1 MSKLGLKAGAKL
13 DLTARIGDEEMDL
26 KSSFFKE
33 SGGKLQLTT
42 PMAGGKSWTLPEGTP
57 VALSWTVDGTHFSL
71 DGTASGS
78 VKQGIRTYLL
88 VTPKDEVQRSER
100 RAFVRVPAEIDVEI
114 INGDTTSDGSRV
126 MRTYTGRTS
135 DISNGGVAVYTD
147 APMVVGETVDVVILQ
162 KGKRMPLRAA
172 VCWLRP
178 APRTAGF
185 RSSVGLQFFFLNSEE
200 AMGVAKLTASLA
212 AKR

>member
-1 MSKLGLKAGAKL
+1 MSKFGLKAGAKL
-13 DLTARIGDEEMDL
+13 DLTARIGDEEFEL
-26 KSSFFKE
+26 KSSFVKE
-33 SGGKLQLTT
+33 GGGALQLST
-42 PMAGGKSWTLPEGTP
+42 PMAGGKSWTLDKGTP
-57 VALSWTVDGTHFSL
+57 VVLSWTVDGTHFSL
-71 DGTASGS
+71 PGAASGT

-88 VTPKDEVQRSER
+88 VTPQDEVQRSER

-114 INGDTTSDGSRV
+114 LSGETVAGGERV
-126 MRTYTGRTS
+126 MRTYPGRTS

-147 APMVVGETVDVVILQ
+147 APMVVGETVDVVMVQ
-162 KGKRMPLRAA
+162 KGKKMPLRAA

-178 APRTAGF
+178 APRTAGY
-185 RSSVGLQFFFLNSEE
+185 RHSAGLQFFFLNSEE